1 MKISERQTYIDMN
14 GRTVFVASRQKLF
27 NHDTRRQDKFW
38 TYIGYQLD
46 REGNRM
52 GDPRGWKSDGRDW
65 VGDMS
70 GNIVRQAETGMKLD
84 EWQGVIL
91 DRLIEAFDTDTA
103 LPVAKGPRMFGNA
116 WPDVVHT
123 ESDVYD
129 LEDEEKK
136 KWKTHQTRQRHQA
149 ADAVTERQS
158 KCTRSRIS
166 EMEEAFSWLSLVIGE
181 EDRQII
187 LAYAEVKARGLDFE
201 RFLEL
206 RNRKNTT
213 KSAWVKRT
221 ILRRI
226 DKILR
231 ELASI
236 LRKRAIIL
244 RDCAGLQVSHEE
256 AKHSCK
262 SISSTVCERDEQI
275 DRPATPMNSPALIT
289 GSAEREA
296 RRRARL
302 GLEAA

>member
-1 MKISERQTYIDMN
+1 MKISERQTYIDME
-14 GRTVFVASRQKLF
+14 GRTVFVASRQKLGQQ
-27 NHDTRRQDKFW
+27 TFW
-38 TYIGYQLD
+38 TYIGYQVD
-46 REGNRM
+46 RAGNRI
-52 GDPRGWKSDGRDW
+52 GEPRGWKSDGRDW
-65 VGDMS
+65 VGDMA

-103 LPVAKGPRMFGNA
+103 LPVATGPKMFGNA
-116 WPDVVHT
+116 WPDIFSS
-123 ESDVYD
+123 E
-129 LEDEEKK
+129 EDIREMERVEDRD
-136 KWKTHQTRQRHQA
+136 WKQHQTRQRHQA
-149 ADAVTERQS
+149 IDAFTERRA
-158 KCTRSRIS
+158 KCSRPRIS
-166 EMEEAFSWLSLVIGE
+166 RMEEAFSWLSLVLGE

-206 RNRKNTT
+206 RNRKHKT

-244 RDCAGLQVSHEE
+244 RDCAGLQVAHEA

-262 SISSTVCERDEQI
+262 SISSTVCERDDELN
-275 DRPATPMNSPALIT
+275 RPAMPMNSPALIT